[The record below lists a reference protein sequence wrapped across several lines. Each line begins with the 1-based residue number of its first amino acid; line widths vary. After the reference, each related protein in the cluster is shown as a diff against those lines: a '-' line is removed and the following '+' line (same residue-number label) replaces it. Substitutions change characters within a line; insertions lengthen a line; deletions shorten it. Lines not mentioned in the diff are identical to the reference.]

1 VAVIA
6 TALVLT
12 PPTIARRPF
21 EPTKGAVFGNINTLE
36 QMSPRVVLHYLAQ
49 CANVTGYDTLE
60 DSDCLYTNYIDEQ
73 FPGSTWGNKCS
84 PPDITLESIA
94 TSLAVAAGKCSDDIE
109 NELLE
114 TASISIM
121 QVFAMDTC
129 WVELCEREDIHLR
142 LESEWIET
150 CSGVELPYP
159 AESAMS
165 MFPTEDEKEDS
176 ILTCML
182 DFIMDTPPSQFG
194 LEDPPS
200 RCYPPGY
207 QTIAEACSSVLA
219 QQAFESCIGLDYFNE
234 EDDMKMSFDYEM
246 SMKSDQDDEK
256 EELMLFTRFC
266 DILEGLSMERGLKCL
281 EQICQDEVDS
291 SPSSAAP
298 FFAPSSKA
306 PTPPPTK
313 RPTPAP
319 TKRPTPAPT
328 KGPTPAPGSPSASP
342 TLSGLQSIVEVE
354 VVSAFALNMSTSG
367 VPASLQITVES
378 SIGESL
384 SNGGDDVVVTI
395 TSVNG
400 NPVTRRLRRLQN
412 VVELEFTVKA
422 IKECYVSNCARFAT
436 NVIENLATALANS
449 VTDGSMTV
457 YIQQEAAT
465 RNIAEL
471 TSAVVIPN
479 SYRYIRSKSQL
490 TDPVVITNPEVVH
503 SSAAL
508 VPTVSIFGLSCLI
521 VPFLVI

>member
-1 VAVIA
+1 MAVIA
-6 TALVLT
+6 NALVLI
-12 PPTIARRPF
+12 PPTLAKQPF
-21 EPTKGAVFGNINTLE
+21 QPTKGAVFGNIDTLG
-36 QMSPRVVLHYLAQ
+36 QMSPRVILHYLAQ
-49 CANVTGYDTLE
+49 CANVTGYYTLE

-73 FPGSTWGNKCS
+73 FPGSTWGNECS

-94 TSLAVAAGKCSDDIE
+94 TRLAVAAGKCSENIE
-109 NELLE
+109 NEFLE
-114 TASISIM
+114 TASILIV

-129 WVELCEREDIHLR
+129 WVELCEQEDIHLR

-159 AESAMS
+159 AESAMP

-194 LEDPPS
+194 LGDPPS

-207 QTIAEACSSVLA
+207 QNIAEACSSVLA
-219 QQAFESCIGLDYFNE
+219 QQAFESCIGLDYFYK
-234 EDDMKMSFDYEM
+234 EDDMKMSFEYEM
-246 SMKSDQDDEK
+246 SMKTDQDDEK
-256 EELMLFTRFC
+256 EELMLFARFC

-281 EQICQDEVDS
+281 EQICQDEVDPSSS
-291 SPSSAAP
+291 SPTLAPLATPPSAKP
-298 FFAPSSKA
+298 FAPSSKA

-319 TKRPTPAPT
+319 A
-328 KGPTPAPGSPSASP
+328 GSPSASP

-354 VVSAFALNMSTSG
+354 LVSAFALSVSTSD

-378 SIGESL
+378 SIEESL
-384 SNGGDDVVVTI
+384 SNDGDDVVVTI
-395 TSVNG
+395 LSVNES
-400 NPVTRRLRRLQN
+400 PVIRRLRRLQN
-412 VVELEFTVKA
+412 IIELEFTVKA
-422 IKECYVSNCARFAT
+422 IKECYVSNCAVFAT
-436 NVIENLATALANS
+436 NVIEKLETALANS
-449 VTDGSMTV
+449 VADGSMTA

-471 TSAVVIPN
+471 TSAVIITN
-479 SYRYIRSKSQL
+479 SYRLVRSESQL

-508 VPTVSIFGLSCLI
+508 MPTVSIFGLSCLI
-521 VPFLVI
+521 VPFLII